1 MDIIHVVKPRCFL
14 MLIYLILCSKFIS
27 GSFIDYRLASDDPNN
42 LTLECYSPITGDL
55 DPGATIYYSRE
66 LNSAG
71 SRLNGST
78 FVVTP
83 ENEGFFHCNTS
94 DAAQSGFVAIAGE
107 ELYG

>member
-1 MDIIHVVKPRCFL
+1 
-14 MLIYLILCSKFIS
+14 MLINLILCSKFTS
-27 GSFIDYRLASDDPNN
+27 GSFIDYKLTSDDPNN
-42 LTLECYSPITGDL
+42 LTLECFSSTTGDV
-55 DPGATIYYSRE
+55 DKGATIYYSRE

-94 DAAQSGFVAIAGE
+94 DAEHSVFVAIAGE
-107 ELYG
+107 EFLFEEIL